1 MKKRIFC
8 VLVMLCMVLAMMP
21 AGAYAGEEGRPCTE
35 GQHEFAYRSQGNGT
49 HVEECVKCQYSPGL
63 REACSGQDGR
73 DFNNRPTCSKCGE
86 KYGYKLNS
94 AFTFKT
100 DGYSAGA
107 AVKDYTVSCS
117 DKKTKEQL
125 VWAGDSYD
133 QGFFISTKV
142 DTVADIYATKIDA
155 SGNAVFK
162 EYTDYYLIIRLVPG
176 EYRTIENTQAEDVR
190 LDGGYYSKNILKID
204 NDYYAIF
211 ELPQLISCSI
221 PIKKTVVLGE
231 DGGVEP
237 GKTTFTFKAVSV
249 INYSGDDYCDEV
261 YTGTIETNGAGT
273 YTGEIIVRGSENDFR
288 SRTAAGFTVWEEKGD
303 SADWTYSDEIYFMG
317 PYLND
322 DFTVTDW
329 YATPAVLVN
338 DEDKSCIDDEKMDWE
353 GDGTVAEFTNT
364 YTKVQDPVIEEEV
377 EDIEEEDDSDVV
389 ETGDENNLALWFALL
404 AISGVAAGTLVLRRR
419 GGRR

>member
-21 AGAYAGEEGRPCTE
+21 ASVYAGEEGDRCSD
-35 GQHEFAYRSQGNGT
+35 GHEFAYRSLGNGT
-49 HVEECVKCQYSPGL
+49 HEVVCVKCQYSPGS
-63 REACSGQDGR
+63 EACSGQDGR
-73 DFNNRPTCSKCGE
+73 DFNNRPTCSRCGE

-117 DKKTKEQL
+117 DTSTQEQL

-162 EYTDYYLIIRLVPG
+162 EYTDYYLIIPMVLG
-176 EYRTIENTQAEDVR
+176 EYRTLENTRTDEVR
-190 LDGGYYSKNILKID
+190 LDGGYCSEELLKID
-204 NDYYAIF
+204 DTYYAIF

-231 DGGVEP
+231 NGGAEP

-288 SRTAAGFTVWEEKGD
+288 SRAGAGFTVWEEKGD

-322 DFTVTDW
+322 DFTVTGW

-353 GDGTVAEFTNT
+353 GDGSVAEFTNT
-364 YTKVQDPVIEEEV
+364 YTKTTTAPIKT
-377 EDIEEEDDSDVV
+377 DSDNNVK
-389 ETGDENNLALWFALL
+389 TGDTYAAVIIPALAVMLIAAAGAVFAL
-404 AISGVAAGTLVLRRR
+404 RRKKNM
-419 GGRR
+419 